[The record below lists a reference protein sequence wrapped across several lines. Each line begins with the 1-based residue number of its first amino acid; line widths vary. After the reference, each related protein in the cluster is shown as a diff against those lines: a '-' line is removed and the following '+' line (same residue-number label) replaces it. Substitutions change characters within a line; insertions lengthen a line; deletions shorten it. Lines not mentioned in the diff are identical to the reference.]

1 MSRIR
6 PILSCVFA
14 LALCIPSAARAWEN
28 DGDDSWDYSWDDP
41 DRFCADDEPADSAV
55 VQQKLAAKFGVEES
69 QIASLRDESLGYGEI
84 DHTLTLAER
93 QPGGITDENVDNIL
107 AMRQDQHMG
116 WGQIA
121 KSEGTTLGAAKRE
134 FPVQPVVEPAPHA
147 TTEQAATAQPRS
159 LSRSGTPATGTR
171 RGSTSA
177 TSHGGKSSA
186 KLGSSSHSARSVA
199 SNARPAPSA
208 HAYGRGSAGGSSAR
222 AGSNGKAKGHK

>member
-14 LALCIPSAARAWEN
+14 LALCIPTAARAWAN
-28 DGDDSWDYSWDDP
+28 DGDDTWDHSWDDP
-41 DRFCADDEPADSAV
+41 DRFCADDGPADSAV

-69 QIASLRDESLGYGEI
+69 QIASLRDENLGYGEI

-121 KSEGTTLGAAKRE
+121 KSQSTTLGAAKRE
-134 FPVQPVVEPAPHA
+134 FPVQPAVEPAPVA
-147 TTEQAATAQPRS
+147 TSEQATTAQPRS
-159 LSRSGTPATGTR
+159 LSRSGTPITGTA
-171 RGSTSA
+171 RGSSSA
-177 TSHGGKSSA
+177 TAHGGKSSA
-186 KLGSSSHSARSVA
+186 NLGSSSHSGRAVA
-199 SNARPAPSA
+199 SNARPAPSG
-208 HAYGRGSAGGSSAR
+208 HAYGRGSAGSSSA
-222 AGSNGKAKGHK
+222 NGKAKGHK